1 MARIYLNAAVA
12 NRAYAHLVLISPKR
26 SAVSA
31 TAHALSCKS
40 LLFLLLSTRWRWQI
54 FYLNKRLKIQKG
66 KMTVCRN
73 EIMNYYLLNDVIF
86 YLKYV
91 KNELRPQ
98 PFMINFWES
107 FTMTLEEIIGFSWH
121 FFKSCYA
128 LWTKLAVGKKIVS
141 KNERRSK
148 IIVNRNKE
156 INNPCSSKNYK
167 SCRSR
172 IISKPHTLL

>member
-31 TAHALSCKS
+31 TAHALSWKIH
-40 LLFLLLSTRWRWQI
+40 LLLLLSTRWRY
-54 FYLNKRLKIQKG
+54 FNERPKIQKW